1 MATVTF
7 SGTVSAQVAAGET
20 ITLTVTKPDS
30 TTESITTTTKADKT
44 FSTTKDYTI
53 AGNYSAVASIA
64 ADATYTAATSP
75 SVPFVVTLTA
85 RSITLNV
92 SVA

>member
-7 SGTVSAQVAAGET
+7 SGNVSAQVAAGET
-20 ITLTVTKPDS
+20 VTFTITKPDG
-30 TTESITTTTKADKT
+30 TTETITTTTKADKT

-53 AGNYSAVASIA
+53 AGAYSAVAGIA
-64 ADATYTAATSP
+64 SDPTWTAATSP
-75 SVPFVVTLTA
+75 SVPFTIALQT

-92 SVA
+92 AVA

>member
-20 ITLTVTKPDS
+20 VTITITKPDN
-30 TTESITTTTKADKT
+30 TTETVTTPTKVDKT

-53 AGNYSAVASIA
+53 AGAYSAIAGIAS
-64 ADATYTAATSP
+64 DPTWTAATSP
-75 SVPFVVTLTA
+75 SVPFTIALQT
-85 RSITLNV
+85 RTITLNTT
-92 SVA
+92 VA